1 MMNRHDA
8 YTAMLSRHRHVIWAM
23 CRDHAHGRWDD
34 CCDLVQEV
42 SLRLWLEFDRLRPGA
57 TPKEEREWVRWVARK
72 VFYLEGRK
80 RRLST
85 QPLGSEAAAVPASDE
100 EMRLRESVEEMMASL
115 SPEEQ
120 RLLRLKMEG
129 YNADEI
135 ASVMG
140 LKRDAV
146 YQRMHRIVLKAR
158 RALLMVLL
166 LIGTSTVAIA
176 VVPQW
181 RKAVFSSRQPESVP
195 EPEVSPAPPSRP
207 TAAEAPPQPSD
218 VPPAVAD
225 TAAGLPCRPCDSVPH
240 LQAIPLLADS
250 TPPVVPARR
259 IVRPVITVDGST
271 ILVRNV
277 EDETVRV
284 YNARGTLVA
293 MKRCHG
299 SCRID
304 LHMSRADRASQVY
317 EYIIQ
322 VGDNIDN
329 LWRLRWHKD
338 KRSDFIF

>member
-1 MMNRHDA
+1 MMDRHDA

-23 CRDHAHGRWDD
+23 CRDHAHGQWDD

-42 SLRLWLEFDRLRPGA
+42 SLRLWIEYDKLRPDA
-57 TPKEEREWVRWVARK
+57 TPKEEREWVRWEARK

-80 RRLST
+80 RRLPTLS
-85 QPLGSEAAAVPASDE
+85 LDSEAAAVPASDE

-120 RLLRLKMEG
+120 RMLRLKMEG

-146 YQRMHRIVLKAR
+146 YQRMHRIAVKAR
-158 RALLMVLL
+158 RVLLMVLL

-195 EPEVSPAPPSRP
+195 EPEVSPAPPSRS
-207 TAAEAPPQPSD
+207 TATEAPPQPSD

-225 TAAGLPCRPCDSVPH
+225 TAAGHPCRPCDSVPH
-240 LQAIPLLADS
+240 LQAIPLLSDGA
-250 TPPVVPARR
+250 PPTVPERQTLQ
-259 IVRPVITVDGST
+259 PVITVDGST

-277 EDETVRV
+277 GDETVRV
-284 YNARGTLVA
+284 YNSRGTLVA

-304 LHMSRADRASQVY
+304 LHMSRDERASSTY
-317 EYIIQ
+317 DYIIQ
-322 VGDNIDN
+322 VGDNLDN
-329 LWRLRWHKD
+329 LWRLRWRRD
-338 KRSDFIF
+338 ERSDFIF